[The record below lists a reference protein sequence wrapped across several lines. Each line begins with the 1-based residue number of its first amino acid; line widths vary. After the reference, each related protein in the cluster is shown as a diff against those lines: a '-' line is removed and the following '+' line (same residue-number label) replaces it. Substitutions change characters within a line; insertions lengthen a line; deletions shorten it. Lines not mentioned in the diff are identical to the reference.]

1 MTRTR
6 STAASYAVILTFVNL
21 LLAPLRASAAVEP
34 GGQAGPSSVAQNM
47 QIVVNGGVVTVS
59 YDLVGG
65 ASQTFDV
72 ALQISEDGGQS
83 YALKP
88 TSVSGDIGRG
98 VIAGPSKQIV
108 WEASKDTDSLQLDR
122 FRFRVVSTPET
133 PPVVVGRR
141 DGVQPRTDDLKPA
154 VPPVMA
160 RRNGM
165 LWPSLAMIG
174 GGLAI
179 GGMAQSGPLKRVD
192 PQVSE
197 CSTVGIY
204 QSACL
209 DYYQNVAPKKPNTP
223 IVAVGGAVA
232 IGGVVLL
239 ILGRHHSAAVP
250 EIVPLRRG
258 FFVTKAVVF

>member
-1 MTRTR
+1 MR
-6 STAASYAVILTFVNL
+6 SARVSYAVLLAFVNL
-21 LLAPLRASAAVEP
+21 LLVPLEASAAVEP
-34 GGQAGPSSVAQNM
+34 GGQTGSSSAAQNM
-47 QIVVNGGVVTVS
+47 QIVVNDGVVTLS

-65 ASQTFDV
+65 ASQTFEV
-72 ALQISEDGGQS
+72 ALQISQDGGQT

-88 TSVSGDIGRG
+88 TSVTGDIGRG
-98 VIAGPSKQIV
+98 VIAGPSKKIV
-108 WEASKDTDSLQLDR
+108 WEAGKDTDSLQLDR
-122 FRFRVVSTPET
+122 FRFHVVSTPET
-133 PPVVVGRR
+133 PAVVVGRR
-141 DGVQPRTDDLKPA
+141 DGVQPRTDDVKPA

-160 RRNGM
+160 HRNGM

-197 CSTVGIY
+197 CSTAGIY
-204 QSACL
+204 QSECL

-239 ILGRHHSAAVP
+239 ILGHHHSAVP
-250 EIVPLRRG
+250 DIVPLRGG
-258 FFVTKAVVF
+258 FFVMKAVVF